1 MAVRHAHR
9 HATAVEVLEMLLIVA
24 ILGLIIPNG
33 LYLSWVLTRFDSVGA
48 ALNNELAV
56 GFLIESIIAT
66 MLVAYRF
73 HVSPLGKVRI
83 HWFIILSLV
92 GGVGF
97 GIPAF
102 YWLNKRTRA
111 KKFAEIRKEV
121 TRRRFHEFAVS
132 QA

>member
-1 MAVRHAHR
+1 
-9 HATAVEVLEMLLIVA
+9 MLLLFVA
-24 ILGLIIPNG
+24 LLGFLFPNG
-33 LYLSWVLTRFDSVGA
+33 LYLYWVSTRFDSVGA
-48 ALNNELAV
+48 ALSNELAV
-56 GFLIESIIAT
+56 GFIIEAIIAT
-66 MLVAYRF
+66 MIVAYRF

>member
-1 MAVRHAHR
+1 
-9 HATAVEVLEMLLIVA
+9 MLLIVA

-92 GGVGF
+92 GGIGF

-102 YWLNKRTRA
+102 YWMNKQSRTRKIAERRSEIKA
-111 KKFAEIRKEV
+111 KQYRELAI
-121 TRRRFHEFAVS
+121 THA
-132 QA
+132 